1 MAIRNPQPPQIDGV
15 TYDFLSVSLAMSTT
29 PRDSRMAL
37 SIAVTFRPYRDGEN
51 GPEVLEAVEPT
62 VLVYGDAMA
71 AAQGDPALARF
82 LGILEA
88 AAQRFVD
95 ERV

>member
-1 MAIRNPQPPQIDGV
+1 MVQPQ
-15 TYDFLSVSLAMSTT
+15 
-29 PRDSRMAL
+29 
-37 SIAVTFRPYRDGEN
+37 
-51 GPEVLEAVEPT
+51 VLEAVEPT

-71 AAQGDPALARF
+71 AAQSDPALARF